1 MPNFIVVIIIII
13 IAINAAFLFLYLN
26 KPSENI
32 DQKPVIATNQTKV
45 LEISQNATTNQTIN
59 LSSVYESNC
68 INSTRKYAENIENIT
83 NLTMKETRIFNK
95 STDAR
100 RYLQINWSNS
110 FYDIK
115 GMEKD
120 ILNKTVVSVFE
131 IITNRERNF
140 TLPIICNENGKLG
153 NYSSCL
159 LSNIPNIPSA
169 CYNLT
174 INLTDCEI
182 ELRDHF
188 IMDDI
193 EYWIT
198 PPGGGIIISSKG
210 SINKTQVFNFT
221 IKSSRQRLEYF
232 GMNVIERSFSPIIND
247 DVIFSSNKNSTNG
260 KGGSIITSV
269 NLTGK
274 AGVEFYT
281 TIWFKKKC
289 YDKYIIY

>member
-1 MPNFIVVIIIII
+1 MLNFIIIIIIII
-13 IAINAAFLFLYLN
+13 IAINAAFLFFYLN
-26 KPSENI
+26 TPPQII
-32 DQKPVIATNQTKV
+32 DQKPIIAANQTKV
-45 LEISQNATTNQTIN
+45 PEISQNATTNQTIN
-59 LSSVYESNC
+59 LSSIYESNC
-68 INSTRKYAENIENIT
+68 INSTKIYAENIENIT

-95 STDAR
+95 STDVK
-100 RYLQINWSNS
+100 RYLQINWTNN

-120 ILNKTVVSVFE
+120 ILNKTVASIFE
-131 IITNRERNF
+131 IITSRERNF
-140 TLPIICNENGKLG
+140 TLPILCDENGKLG

-159 LSNIPNIPSA
+159 LNNIPNIPSA
-169 CYNLT
+169 CYNFT

-182 ELRDHF
+182 ELKDHF

-193 EYWIT
+193 EYWVT
-198 PPGGGIIISSKG
+198 PPGGGIIISSRG

-232 GMNVIERSFSPIIND
+232 GMNIIERSFSPIVND
-247 DVIFSSNKNSTNG
+247 DTIFSSTKNSTDG

-289 YDKYIIY
+289 YDKYTVY